1 MSSLQRCKSGT
12 EDRQVAQPQPSPP
25 PQLQPNALMRDAL
38 KGINASLLVTA
49 SSAADQARDGI
60 VQLQRELVTKLGEN
74 GEHTAAS
81 NSQKLAD
88 LRSAA
93 DVLSG
98 EANSILTSMAAIY
111 RDAMATVARSQARL
125 STLEE
130 ALMESTSDVSADVL
144 DDALGAVVTQALE
157 HMETAQRRSTKRAR
171 KAMTALRK
179 TDALGDAA
187 VAASLKALVS
197 VDLADEAV

>member
-12 EDRQVAQPQPSPP
+12 EDRQAAQPQPCPP

-130 ALMESTSDVSADVL
+130 ALMETTSDVSADVL